1 MLPLVKRKNS
11 QQKQILKIL
20 KDQDF
25 KVTTVNTFTDLM
37 NRQESR
43 LVMKTIK
50 MNQKAILE
58 LKTTKSKIKNE
69 PDGWRRHNSQSI

>member
-1 MLPLVKRKNS
+1 M
-11 QQKQILKIL
+11 
-20 KDQDF
+20 
-25 KVTTVNTFTDLM
+25 FTDLM

-69 PDGWRRHNSQSI
+69 LDGWRRHNSQSI